1 MALEG
6 VLLSLFLLIAPL
18 YQSLPKPVALPK
30 TDLDVRFLLQVS
42 YEKENGLQD
51 FTTSR
56 SRIVL
61 FKRQER
67 VLRMV
72 EEPHDSTTPPHLL
85 ATIPIRSETTQALMV
100 DFNAGF
106 DRVFEEEDRTGEDY
120 NDRVD
125 THNYSFFRL
134 SQRRMLSVSRR
145 GPMLVLEQMALAA
158 DKEPILVHYYL
169 SPYRPNPNFNPFEI
183 ENLDHFG
190 FYETYPRRRSGRAV
204 FYAMKFDSH
213 KPIVFALSAAIPDS
227 YRQAMRDGVL
237 YWNKALGRPLLQVI
251 DAPDGVTAP
260 SPRYNVIQWL
270 TDRDFASTSHI
281 QGDPLTGEILHA
293 HIFVLSRSVRR
304 GDLDEQ
310 NDHLRYV
317 VAHEVGHAL
326 GLRHNFAK
334 GPVSTVM
341 NYFTFKQTVK
351 IGHDVIRAAGKT
363 LDYDRKVMRHVYFG
377 EPLDLD
383 TLPSFC
389 TDGQPRCDPFELN
402 RRKLPA
408 GATED

>member
-1 MALEG
+1 MVLEG
-6 VLLSLFLLIAPL
+6 LLFSFFLSLGPP
-18 YQSLPKPVALPK
+18 YPSPQGPVAMSK
-30 TDLDVRFLLQVS
+30 TELNERFLLQVS
-42 YEKENGLQD
+42 YEHVNGLQD
-51 FTTSR
+51 FMTSR
-56 SRIVL
+56 SRIVD
-61 FKRQER
+61 FKRQGK

-72 EEPHDSTTPPHLL
+72 EEPHDSATHPHLL
-85 ATIPIRSETTQALMV
+85 ATIPIRSETAQALTV

-106 DRVFEEEDRTGEDY
+106 DRIFEEEDRTGEDY
-120 NDRVD
+120 DGRVD
-125 THNYSFFRL
+125 THDYSFFRL
-134 SQRRMLSVSRR
+134 SQRQILSVSQR
-145 GPMLVLEQMALAA
+145 GPVLVLDQKALDARM
-158 DKEPILVHYYL
+158 EPVLVHYYL
-169 SPYRPNPNFNPFEI
+169 SRYRPNLNFQPFEI

-204 FYAMKFDSH
+204 LYAMKFDSH
-213 KPIVFALSAAIPDS
+213 KPIVFALSAAIPDR
-227 YRQAMRDGVL
+227 YRQAVRDGVL

-260 SPRYNVIQWL
+260 TPRYNVIQWL

-293 HIFVLSRSVRR
+293 HIFILSRSVKH

-317 VAHEVGHAL
+317 IAHEVGHAL
-326 GLRHNFAK
+326 GLRHNFAQ

-341 NYFTFKQTVK
+341 NYFMFEQTVK
-351 IGHDVIRAAGKT
+351 IGHDVIRVGGKA

-383 TLPSFC
+383 AFPNFC
-389 TDGQPRCDPFELN
+389 TDGQAGCNPFKLSDPELSD
-402 RRKLPA
+402 
-408 GATED
+408 GASGD